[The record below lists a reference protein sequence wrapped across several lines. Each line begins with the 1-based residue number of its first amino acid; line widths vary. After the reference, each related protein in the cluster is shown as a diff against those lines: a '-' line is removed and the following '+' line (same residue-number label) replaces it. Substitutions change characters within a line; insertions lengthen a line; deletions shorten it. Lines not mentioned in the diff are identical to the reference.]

1 MRIGLVLFSLVLV
14 LSGATVAAETETE
27 IDTDFMQTVEDTNKS
42 LSNNIAS
49 HDANASRADASELQ
63 AMFAKVETFYAA
75 KGDAA
80 DAVELSRKSRHL
92 AEEVSK
98 LVAAKNFDAASGTA
112 TDLARTCKACHNFYK
127 KS

>member
-1 MRIGLVLFSLVLV
+1 MRKGVALLFLSLV
-14 LSGATVAAETETE
+14 LSGAALAAQIEVE

-80 DAVELSRKSRHL
+80 DAVELSRKSQHL
-92 AEEVSK
+92 AEAVSK
-98 LVAAKNFDAASGTA
+98 LVAAKDFDAASGTA
-112 TDLARTCKACHNFYK
+112 TDLSRTCKACHNFYK